1 MIQRLKAEQW
11 LYDYEILYMKAT
23 SLGAH
28 KGEFFNTYNILTG
41 LNKQR
46 TSCGRCM
53 SGMRLQLQNIKNKLD
68 QMEAF
73 KVYRTEKGNLSFK
86 VQAEHVYTIRAH
98 NKASAKDALIQLKKD
113 DKQFYGK

>member
-1 MIQRLKAEQW
+1 MIQRLRAEQW
-11 LYDYEILYMKAT
+11 LYDNEILYMKAN
-23 SLGAH
+23 SLGAQ
-28 KGEFFNTYNILTG
+28 KLPFFHTYNILTG
-41 LNKQR
+41 SNKR
-46 TSCGRCM
+46 PTSCGRCM

-86 VQAEHVYTIRAH
+86 VQQEHVYTIRAH
-98 NKASAKDALIQLKKD
+98 NKESAKLALIQLKKD